1 MAKFGKVLTAMVTPF
16 TNSGEL
22 DLNEAGRLAQ
32 WLIENGNDGL
42 VIAGTTGESPTLTH
56 DEQIALIEAVV
67 ESTDAPV
74 VAGTGSND
82 TKAAIE
88 LTQRAQSVGAS
99 GILSVTPYYN
109 RPLSKAY

>member
-42 VIAGTTGESPTLTH
+42 VIAGTTGESPT
-56 DEQIALIEAVV
+56 
-67 ESTDAPV
+67 
-74 VAGTGSND
+74 
-82 TKAAIE
+82 
-88 LTQRAQSVGAS
+88 
-99 GILSVTPYYN
+99 
-109 RPLSKAY
+109 